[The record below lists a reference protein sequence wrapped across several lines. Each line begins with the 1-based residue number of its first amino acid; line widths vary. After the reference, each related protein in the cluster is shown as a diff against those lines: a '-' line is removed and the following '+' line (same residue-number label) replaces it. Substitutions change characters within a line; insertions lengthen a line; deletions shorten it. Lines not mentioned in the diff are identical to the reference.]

1 MKDFDRL
8 TRNKR
13 LGSRWR
19 RVGLLAAFAMVVS
32 LGVVTG
38 AFALLGLPGQT
49 QPEQGGG
56 SEGAGV
62 LQRLANVSGEPQNI
76 LVVGV
81 DERPEGDLE
90 VEGTRA
96 DTIMLFRV
104 YPDTGRI
111 KVLSF
116 PRDLLVEIEP
126 GVQDKINASYTY
138 NGVSGTI
145 GAVEELSGVYVDHYA
160 VVDFAGFEAIID
172 SMGGVRLDPDESVVP
187 AQWNMG
193 EGVQRLNGRR
203 TLLYARYRSTEGG
216 DLDRIRR
223 QQQVLAALRSQAFKW
238 RSVKKFPEITRTLIE
253 NVETDM
259 GATEVASLG
268 RSVGEHGRGA
278 LMTATQL
285 KGIPETLENGSK
297 VLIPDDEANAAILMK
312 FLD

>member
-1 MKDFDRL
+1 MIALL
-8 TRNKR
+8 T
-13 LGSRWR
+13 
-19 RVGLLAAFAMVVS
+19 VAAMIVS
-32 LGVVTG
+32 LGAVMG
-38 AFALLGLPGQT
+38 AFTLLGGQT
-49 QPEQGGG
+49 QPEQGGDPG
-56 SEGAGV
+56 GADM

-81 DERPEGDLE
+81 DKRPEGDSE

-116 PRDLLVEIEP
+116 PRDLLVEVES

-138 NGVSGTI
+138 NGISGTI

-160 VVDFAGFEAIID
+160 VVDFTGFEEIIN
-172 SMGGVRLDPDESVVP
+172 SMGGVRLDPEESVVP
-187 AQWNMG
+187 AQWKMG

-238 RSVKKFPEITRTLIE
+238 RSVKKFPGITRTLIE

-259 GATEVASLG
+259 SMTEVASLG

-278 LMTATQL
+278 LMTSTQL
-285 KGIPETLENGSK
+285 RGTPDTLENDSK
-297 VLIPDDEANAAILMK
+297 VLVPDDEANGAILMK

>member
-1 MKDFDRL
+1 MHDFDRF

-13 LGSRWR
+13 PGSRR
-19 RVGLLAAFAMVVS
+19 RLTGLVVVAAMVVG
-32 LGVVTG
+32 LGVITG
-38 AFALLGLPGQT
+38 AFALLEGPARPGQA
-49 QPEQGGG
+49 GDSG
-56 SEGAGV
+56 GAGM

-76 LVVGV
+76 LVLGV
-81 DERPEGDLE
+81 DKRPKGDSE

-126 GVQDKINASYTY
+126 GVRDKINASYSY
-138 NGVSGTI
+138 GGISGTI
-145 GAVEELSGVYVDHYA
+145 GAVEKLSGVYVDHYA
-160 VVDFAGFEAIID
+160 VVDFAGFEEIIN
-172 SMGGVRLDPDESVVP
+172 SMGGVKLDPDESVVP
-187 AQWNMG
+187 AQWNVG

-238 RSVKKFPEITRTLIE
+238 RSVKKFPEITRTLVDNI
-253 NVETDM
+253 ETDM
-259 GATEVASLG
+259 RVTEVASLG
-268 RSVGEHGRGA
+268 KSVGERGRGA
-278 LMTATQL
+278 LMTSNQL
-285 KGIPETLENGSK
+285 KGTPDTLDNGSQ
-297 VLIPDDEANAAILMK
+297 VLVPDDRANAAILAK